1 MTNYPTV
8 CIESLTEQ
16 TRQLVKNHFSLC
28 IPLAFELQ
36 GLGDLKSVISSE
48 IAFKQRLIDESL
60 ESNASTSFLIAK
72 IQNEVVG
79 VISVGP
85 CGKEIM
91 DCTHQEWAALKEIG
105 SLYVH
110 PQFQNQGIGSL
121 LIHTAV
127 KKLDE
132 QGIDE
137 FCLDSGYQH
146 AQTKWCRKFG
156 EPTMIVKDYWGKG
169 LDHMLWRI
177 KVKDILM

>member
-28 IPLAFELQ
+28 IPLAFELED
-36 GLGDLKSVISSE
+36 LVDLKSVISSE
-48 IAFKQRLIDESL
+48 IAFKQSLIDESL
-60 ESNASTSFLIAK
+60 DSHSSTSFLIAR

-91 DCTHQEWAALKEIG
+91 DCTHQKWATLKEIG

-110 PQFQNQGIGSL
+110 PQFQNQRIGSL

-146 AQTKWCRKFG
+146 AQTKWRRKFG
-156 EPTMIVKDYWGKG
+156 EPTMIVKDYWGNG
-169 LDHMLWRI
+169 LDHMIWRI
-177 KVKDILM
+177 KVKDILK